1 MPRLKYHQAVIAFL
15 RHFRALAGRYALA
28 LAMCHVAV
36 LCSATIVLAA
46 TPAAGGLSVGADEEC
61 SCDHSTAV
69 MCPMHRKSTSRPV
82 PANAPRW
89 CKGIDTSTYA
99 VLPVLGTLAL
109 PERIAQLV
117 LPILEASATA
127 FNAGAARSLDR
138 PPDSPPPRA

>member
-1 MPRLKYHQAVIAFL
+1 MTAFL

-46 TPAAGGLSVGADEEC
+46 TPPAGGTTVGADDC
-61 SCDHSTAV
+61 SCEHSTAV

-82 PANAPRW
+82 PANTPRW
-89 CKGIDTSTYA
+89 CKGADASTFA

-109 PERIAQLV
+109 PERIARMLLPLV
-117 LPILEASATA
+117 ESPAAAVS
-127 FNAGAARSLDR
+127 AGAPRSLDR

>member
-1 MPRLKYHQAVIAFL
+1 MTAFL

-36 LCSATIVLAA
+36 LCSATIVMAA
-46 TPAAGGLSVGADEEC
+46 TPRAGGTTVGAEEHC
-61 SCDHSTAV
+61 SCDHATAV

-82 PANAPRW
+82 PANTPRW

-109 PERIAQLV
+109 PERIAQLL
-117 LPILEASATA
+117 LPLREIPAAAVSAEAP
-127 FNAGAARSLDR
+127 RSLDR

>member
-1 MPRLKYHQAVIAFL
+1 MIAFL

-28 LAMCHVAV
+28 LAICHVAV

-46 TPAAGGLSVGADEEC
+46 TPRAGGTTVGADEEC

-69 MCPMHRKSTSRPV
+69 MCPMHRKSTSRPA

-99 VLPVLGTLAL
+99 VLPVLGALAL
-109 PERIAQLV
+109 PERVVAFV
-117 LPILEASATA
+117 LPIVESSAPDARAASVRLL
-127 FNAGAARSLDR
+127 GH

>member
-46 TPAAGGLSVGADEEC
+46 TPRADGVTVGADEEC
-61 SCDHSTAV
+61 DCEHSTAV
-69 MCPMHRKSTSRPV
+69 MCPMHRKSSSRPV
-82 PANAPRW
+82 PANTPRW
-89 CKGIDTSTYA
+89 CKGVDGSTYA
-99 VLPVLGTLAL
+99 VLPVLGALAL
-109 PERIAQLV
+109 PERIAQLE
-117 LPILEASATA
+117 LPLVEPHAAAVSAEVPR
-127 FNAGAARSLDR
+127 FLDR

>member
-1 MPRLKYHQAVIAFL
+1 MTAFL

-46 TPAAGGLSVGADEEC
+46 TPRAGGTTVGADEEC
-61 SCDHSTAV
+61 NCDHSTAV
-69 MCPMHRKSTSRPV
+69 MCPMHRKSTSRPL
-82 PANAPRW
+82 PPNTPRW

-99 VLPVLGTLAL
+99 VMPVLGTLAL
-109 PERIAQLV
+109 PERIAQLL
-117 LPILEASATA
+117 LPLAEAPRTAVSAEA
-127 FNAGAARSLDR
+127 PRSLDR

>member
-1 MPRLKYHQAVIAFL
+1 VTAFL

-36 LCSATIVLAA
+36 LCSATIVTAA
-46 TPAAGGLSVGADEEC
+46 TPRAGGTTVGADEEC

-69 MCPMHRKSTSRPV
+69 MCPMHRKSTSRQM
-82 PANAPRW
+82 PANTPRW
-89 CKGIDTSTYA
+89 CKGVDGSTYA

-109 PERIAQLV
+109 PERVVAFV
-117 LPILEASATA
+117 LPVVESSAPDA
-127 FNAGAARSLDR
+127 HAESVRLLDH